1 MKRLRFFFKCLP
13 SRIAFNK
20 SFLVSSTGG
29 RTFFATFFFGV
40 IKPLFKSPFAIG
52 LNKDGGLCGP
62 SNGGG
67 GGGGGGAAFGGDCFD
82 NNYKTN
88 LINF

>member
-1 MKRLRFFFKCLP
+1 MRINLP

-20 SFLVSSTGG
+20 SFLVSSMGG
-29 RTFFATFFFGV
+29 NTFFTIFLLGV
-40 IKPLFKSPFAIG
+40 IKLPLLRSPLAIG
-52 LNKDGGLCGP
+52 LYKDGGLCGP

-82 NNYKTN
+82 NYENKFLY
-88 LINF
+88 